1 MIVSSTSPEKS
12 PEKRPP
18 ALEITNCTKRFK
30 GFGRNEV
37 VTAVDNISLTLEP
50 GSIVALVGSNGS
62 GKSTLLSMI
71 AGSLLPDEG
80 QITVRG
86 HDITMLPSWK
96 RTGHV
101 ALVRQNPEHNVFS
114 ALSIVEN
121 FALADCGKTRNFN
134 FRRAAGQPVR
144 EIAREA
150 LAQFSMGLEDRLD
163 ALAGTL
169 SGGQRQAVSVA
180 MATSRNPGLLLL
192 DEHVSALDPTR
203 ARVVMEE
210 TEAIVR
216 RRGIDTLMVTHDM
229 SHALKHSDRL
239 LMMHRGRVVMDMN
252 QNEKASLTVPDLL
265 VRFEKLTG
273 ETLPDNALLS

>member
-1 MIVSSTSPEKS
+1 MTVSSTSPDR
-12 PEKRPP
+12 RPP
-18 ALEITNCTKRFK
+18 ALDIRSCTKRFK
-30 GFGRNEV
+30 GFGRNEI
-37 VTAVDNISLTLEP
+37 TIAVNDVSLTLEP
-50 GSIVALVGSNGS
+50 GAIVALVGSNGS

-80 QITVRG
+80 QILVRG
-86 HDITMLPSWK
+86 HDITALPSWR

-114 ALSIVEN
+114 ALTIVEN
-121 FALADCGKTRNFN
+121 FALADCGKSRRFN
-134 FRRAAGQPVR
+134 LRRAAGLDVR
-144 EIAREA
+144 KVAREA
-150 LAQFSMGLEDRLD
+150 LAQFAMGLEDRLD

-180 MATSRNPGLLLL
+180 MATSRDPGLLLL

-203 ARVVMEE
+203 ARVVMEQ

-239 LMMHRGRVVMDMN
+239 LMMHRGRIVMDLDKD
-252 QNEKASLTVPDLL
+252 QKASLTVADLL
-265 VRFEKLTG
+265 VRFETLTG
-273 ETLPDNALLS
+273 ETLPDSAVLG